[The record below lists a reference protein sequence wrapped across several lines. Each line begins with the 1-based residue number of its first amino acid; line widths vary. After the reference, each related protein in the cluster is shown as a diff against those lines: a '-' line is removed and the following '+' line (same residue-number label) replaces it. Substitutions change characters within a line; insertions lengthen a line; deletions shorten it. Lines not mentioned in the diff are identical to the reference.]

1 MYNAVK
7 NACTTVYMKIGQFWY
22 SGSGAFITLNNDDL
36 TYGLFLTCAHNV
48 INVVG
53 SNITKADIVYLS
65 NPLTGN
71 WIKVNNNKIYYDG
84 IGDIALFHTNIDF
97 SQNSDYPLKLS
108 TNNPTTGEDCCVVGN
123 PMGVDHNSYTKG
135 VIRDSRYFSPDGYQV
150 PETLYVDCI
159 CTLGNSGGPILNMN
173 GHIIGIY
180 TFSDTNQIGFGGG
193 SNLTVLKHVI
203 PLLKGKAITN
213 DINKRLTSKFYLGM
227 DYIGNSPM
235 YAQGYPESF
244 LNQGVMIAKVSDIS
258 PFKNVLEFGDLL
270 LSATIVNSSGQ
281 SVEYKFGSRVNQY
294 PPGILIYRPV
304 NNKIQIKYIKGVYFN
319 NNNTIQEAEIDLTTY
334 GQIGE
339 NYAYLDCFLRGAS
352 MAPMKKIKN
361 LDLNEN

>member
-1 MYNAVK
+1 MCVRLEASSRNDFYNVSEASLESERAALTLCPLAIAHIHRTIQALERTSSDPRRLSASRAQVRQHLPTGR
-7 NACTTVYMKIGQFWY
+7 ARRSTHC
-22 SGSGAFITLNNDDL
+22 SRPARHDRDAFL
-36 TYGLFLTCAHNV
+36 G
-48 INVVG
+48 
-53 SNITKADIVYLS
+53 
-65 NPLTGN
+65 
-71 WIKVNNNKIYYDG
+71 
-84 IGDIALFHTNIDF
+84 
-97 SQNSDYPLKLS
+97 
-108 TNNPTTGEDCCVVGN
+108 GEQTER
-123 PMGVDHNSYTKG
+123 HHA
-135 VIRDSRYFSPDGYQV
+135 
-150 PETLYVDCI
+150 E
-159 CTLGNSGGPILNMN
+159 
-173 GHIIGIY
+173 
-180 TFSDTNQIGFGGG
+180 
-193 SNLTVLKHVI
+193 
-203 PLLKGKAITN
+203 
-213 DINKRLTSKFYLGM
+213 
-227 DYIGNSPM
+227 
-235 YAQGYPESF
+235 
-244 LNQGVMIAKVSDIS
+244 GVMIAKVSDIS